1 MKSYEPEEYFWT
13 IHNVQVTLQVYDA
26 IFVVEVQFGGNS
38 KGAEVLSL
46 VDDPDFMWGSTKVI
60 KGRIEFRP
68 EGLIRLY
75 FNEGYR
81 DYKSEELLDY
91 IVKLEIVGVKE
102 IEHS

>member
-60 KGRIEFRP
+60 SLKNY
-68 EGLIRLY
+68 LIIL
-75 FNEGYR
+75 
-81 DYKSEELLDY
+81 
-91 IVKLEIVGVKE
+91 
-102 IEHS
+102 